1 MATGFFDKYNKVLCI
16 YFGLGILTLPFL
28 DMLWCGEIPLLAI
41 LHLPI
46 LIPANFIRRQ
56 MTLLV
61 LRLNLKTGPFFSFS
75 PAWGFFGP
83 YALLIVLLIPLAI
96 SALGFIKNRKN
107 TKYSNKYFYLLLL
120 LSTIYFLCF
129 IFGLCNSPGL
139 SIY

>member
-28 DMLWCGEIPLLAI
+28 NSLWYGDLPLLAI
-41 LHLPI
+41 LHLPV
-46 LIPANFIRRQ
+46 LIPAKFIRRQ
-56 MTLLV
+56 MTLMA
-61 LRLNLKTGPFFSFS
+61 LKLKIKPLFSFS
-75 PAWGFFGP
+75 PAWRFFGP

-120 LSTIYFLCF
+120 LSIIYFLCF
-129 IFGLCNSPGL
+129 IFEFCNSSGL
-139 SIY
+139 TLY